1 MPATCRFA
9 IACLLLAILLLSIA
23 VRAAGFRTFWT
34 GYLAAWLASLFV
46 VGWIPS
52 IPFAREGLLATLA
65 IELPI
70 AAAYA
75 QWRRHPAVLLLTI
88 VLGMNVITRLL
99 LSYAVAAL
107 YHFTQSTLPWILVC
121 ELAVWLVEAALL
133 AIALRKKARIQDAL
147 LLSLV
152 LNGASFGIGL
162 LLPV

>member
-1 MPATCRFA
+1 VPATCRFA

-88 VLGMNVITRLL
+88 VLGMNVITRSL
-99 LSYAVAAL
+99 LSFALVAL
-107 YHFTQSTLPWILVC
+107 YPLTHSTLPWILTC
-121 ELAVWLVEAALL
+121 ELAVWIVEASIL
-133 AIALRKKARIQDAL
+133 AIALRKTARIREAL
-147 LLSLV
+147 MLSLI
-152 LNGASFGIGL
+152 LNGSSFGIGL
-162 LLPV
+162 LLPF